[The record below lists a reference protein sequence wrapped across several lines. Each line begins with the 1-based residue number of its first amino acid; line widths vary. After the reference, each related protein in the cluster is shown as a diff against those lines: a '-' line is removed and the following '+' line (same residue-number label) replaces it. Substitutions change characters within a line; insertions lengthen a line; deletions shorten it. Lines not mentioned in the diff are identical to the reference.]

1 MSRSNVEDYAEFTR
15 RAAEAPGL
23 ANDARLTIEWRTDE
37 SCRVARA
44 RMRVG
49 ERARRGRYG
58 ELLAVEVARATSSP
72 AAFAAAA
79 RETDARL
86 TAAEAQWA
94 AERQWKGLKREIDR
108 RRPTRQPATSGRTTV
123 TPHAPAAPR
132 PARSPAR
139 AAAANPLTAH
149 AEQLEREGLH
159 WAARDERRQI
169 ADAEHKAR
177 RRRVEA
183 EVARTQKL
191 FEALTRNYGTDYATR
206 YMEGA

>member
-1 MSRSNVEDYAEFTR
+1 VQ
-15 RAAEAPGL
+15 RA
-23 ANDARLTIEWRTDE
+23 
-37 SCRVARA
+37 C
-44 RMRVG
+44 
-49 ERARRGRYG
+49 
-58 ELLAVEVARATSSP
+58 ATA

-108 RRPTRQPATSGRTTV
+108 RRLTRQPATSGRTTV

-132 PARSPAR
+132 TARSPAR
-139 AAAANPLTAH
+139 AAAVNPLTAH

-183 EVARTQKL
+183 EVRQTEQL
-191 FEALTRNYGTDYATR
+191 FRNLRDSYGLDYANR
-206 YMEGA
+206 FLEGA